1 MKKLLLVLL
10 VLLGLQTQ
18 AQMSPC
24 DSVGYTVISGSGGN
38 PTLQLDGIINGVC
51 PVNFPCTVIGWD
63 WSVCDAGLCFSDTG
77 QTAVFY
83 QLNIN
88 DTIEVCLTT
97 ILEINNAWSTCVQCD
112 SLVYGPNGWMKMGVL
127 TSIKEVEASTIKD
140 NKMYDLLGR
149 EIFEIQ
155 KGIIYIKN
163 RKKYIR

>member
-24 DSVGYTVISGSGGN
+24 DSVGYTIISGSGGN
-38 PTLQLDGIINGVC
+38 PTLQLNGVINGVC
-51 PVNFPCTVIGWD
+51 PINFPCAVVSWE
-63 WSVCDAGLCFSDTG
+63 WYVYNPGLCFSDTG
-77 QTAVFY
+77 QTVAFY

-88 DTIEVCLTT
+88 DTIEVCLSTV
-97 ILEINNAWSTCVQCD
+97 LDINNSWYMCSQCGHY
-112 SLVYGPNGWMKMGVL
+112 VYGLNGWMKLGVL
-127 TSIKEVEASTIKD
+127 TSIKEIEANIIKN

-149 EIFEIQ
+149 EIFETPKGTMYIQ
-155 KGIIYIKN
+155 N

>member
-18 AQMSPC
+18 AQVSPC

-38 PTLQLDGIINGVC
+38 PTLQLNGVINGVC
-51 PVNFPCTVIGWD
+51 PINFPCAVVSWD

-83 QLNIN
+83 QLKTN

-112 SLVYGPNGWMKMGVL
+112 YYVYGPNGWMKLGVL
-127 TSIKEVEASTIKD
+127 TSIKEVEAVVED
-140 NKMYDLLGR
+140 NRTYDLLGR
-149 EIFEIQ
+149 EIFEIPE
-155 KGIIYIKN
+155 GTIYIKN

>member
-18 AQMSPC
+18 AQITPC
-24 DSVGYTVISGSGGN
+24 DSVGYIVISGSGGN
-38 PTLQLDGIINGVC
+38 PTLQLNGIINGVC

-97 ILEINNAWSTCVQCD
+97 ILEINNAWYTCVQCGYF
-112 SLVYGPNGWMKMGVL
+112 VYGLNGWMKLSVL
-127 TSIKEVEASTIKD
+127 TSIKEIEASTAIN
-140 NKMYDLLGR
+140 NKTYDLLGR
-149 EIFEIQ
+149 EIFEIPE
-155 KGIIYIKN
+155 GTIYIKN